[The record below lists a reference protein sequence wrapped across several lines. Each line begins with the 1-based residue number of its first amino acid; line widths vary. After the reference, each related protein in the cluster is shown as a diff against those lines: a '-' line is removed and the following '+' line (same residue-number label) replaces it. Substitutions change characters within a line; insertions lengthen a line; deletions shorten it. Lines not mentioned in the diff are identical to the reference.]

1 MAFSINTNIA
11 SLQSQAYLRISGN
24 FQQKTINRVSR
35 GLRIIAP
42 ATPPPGECR
51 NAARRTAARERRR
64 GAMIV

>member
-24 FQQKTINRVSR
+24 FQQKTHQPRQPQSSHHQQS
-35 GLRIIAP
+35 
-42 ATPPPGECR
+42 PPPGECR